1 MIYVHVAWHILALLA
16 SALLRPVF
24 SDCRVLGEEV
34 AVYNI
39 IINNNNILYI
49 NEKGWHSF
57 ESSMC
62 ELLQSQII
70 YLAIL
75 LPTS

>member
-1 MIYVHVAWHILALLA
+1 VIYVHYVAWHILALLA

-34 AVYNI
+34 AVY
-39 IINNNNILYI
+39 NILYI